1 MLNLNTFV
9 NGELTA
15 AWLSYRIAGQII
27 KIISVYF
34 VAKGV

>member
-1 MLNLNTFV
+1 MENYVELI